1 MPLRS
6 RAKLGVLASGTGS
19 NFVALADAS
28 LDGRLG
34 GEIAVLIS
42 DCEEAPVLERARERN
57 VPALYIDPGKYRTR
71 LTEDTETG
79 YVQALRDHGV
89 QVVLLA
95 GFMRVIHERFLDAF
109 PGAVLN
115 VHPSLLPAFRG
126 LHGPRQALEYGATVA
141 GCTIHLVNETVDSGP
156 ILAQEALRVLAGDD
170 AGSLTRR
177 IQAVEHR
184 LYPETVRRFLTEPYR
199 IEGRRVV
206 WGEE

>member
-1 MPLRS
+1 MPLHS

-19 NFVALADAS
+19 NFVSLADAS
-28 LDGRLG
+28 LEDRLG

-42 DCEEAPVLERARERN
+42 DREEAPVLERARERD
-57 VPALYIDPGKYRTR
+57 VPALYLDPGKYRTR
-71 LTEDTETG
+71 LTDETETH
-79 YVQALRDHGV
+79 YVQVLREHGV

-95 GFMRVIHERFLDAF
+95 GFMRVIHERFLEAF
-109 PGAVLN
+109 PDAVLN

-126 LHGPRQALEYGATVA
+126 LRGPRQALEYGATVA
-141 GCTIHLVNETVDSGP
+141 GCTIHLVNETVDGGP
-156 ILAQEALRVLAGDD
+156 ILAQEAIRVLPGDD

-199 IEGRRVV
+199 VDGRRVI
-206 WGEE
+206 WGAE